1 LTAPR
6 DPRLLVVALG
16 GAALREA
23 GGGAGPEAWARGLSR
38 ALRPLADLAAAGFRL
53 VITHGLAEPGE
64 ARGSRGVVPGPA
76 VALDVLA
83 AQTQGALGY
92 AIAQALD
99 ALIRGTGAGP
109 VAAVVTRVVVD
120 AEDPAFRRPDRRLGP
135 PVPAA
140 TARRLGRER
149 GWRFVEEGGRGFRRV
164 VPAPQPAGVVE
175 AEALRRLAATG
186 AIAIACGGGGV
197 PVVATERGYRGVEA
211 VVQADRAAGCLAT
224 AVAADRLVFLTGVDR
239 VEINHG
245 TPQALGVERLEPA
258 EARALLGAGAF
269 PARSIA
275 PKVEAALAFLEAGGR
290 EALITAPGQLR
301 AALEGRAGTRI
312 GH

>member
-1 LTAPR
+1 VTTPR

-16 GAALREA
+16 GAALRETGAA
-23 GGGAGPEAWARGLSR
+23 GLEAWSRGLAR

-53 VITHGLAEPGE
+53 VITHGLAEPVE
-64 ARGSRGVVPGPA
+64 ARGSRRVPPAPA
-76 VALDVLA
+76 VALDVLT

-99 ALIRGTGAGP
+99 PLVRGTGAGP
-109 VAAVVTRVVVD
+109 VAAVMTRVVVD

-135 PVPAA
+135 TVPEA

-149 GWRFVEEGGRGFRRV
+149 GWLFVEEGGRGFRRV
-164 VPAPQPAGVVE
+164 VPGPGPTGVVE
-175 AEALRRLAATG
+175 AEVLRRLAATG
-186 AIAIACGGGGV
+186 AITIACGGGGV
-197 PVVATERGYRGVEA
+197 PVTATEHGYRGVEA

-239 VEINHG
+239 IEINHG
-245 TPQALGVERLEPA
+245 TPQALGVERLDPV
-258 EARALLGAGAF
+258 EARALLGAGTF

-275 PKVEAALAFLEAGGR
+275 PKVEAGLAFVEAGGR
-290 EALITAPGQLR
+290 EALITAPAQLR
-301 AALEGRAGTRI
+301 AALDGRAGTRI
-312 GH
+312 GR